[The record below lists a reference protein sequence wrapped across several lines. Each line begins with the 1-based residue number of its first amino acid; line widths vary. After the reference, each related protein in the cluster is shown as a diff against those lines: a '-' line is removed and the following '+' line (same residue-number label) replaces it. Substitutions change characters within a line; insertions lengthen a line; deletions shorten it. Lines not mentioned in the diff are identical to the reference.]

1 VQEGRPTRFRDL
13 SLDAFL
19 ERLSS
24 SEPVPGGGSAAAIA
38 AALGA
43 SLVAMVAALSQ
54 GRPKYTAHESV
65 LASTQATALRLR
77 DRFLAVA
84 DEDAEAYGAFA
95 AALKLPRE
103 SDAEREARQRE
114 MSDAARRAAEKPL
127 ECVELCLEL
136 VTSAEALAGRSNVNA
151 SSDLVV
157 AALLSEAAARGA
169 SANVMVNVP
178 SIDEPEVAGELVART
193 KELVDEVER
202 LASTTRQIILSGD
215 ARDPIAAA
223 D

>member
-1 VQEGRPTRFRDL
+1 
-13 SLDAFL
+13 
-19 ERLSS
+19 
-24 SEPVPGGGSAAAIA
+24 
-38 AALGA
+38 
-43 SLVAMVAALSQ
+43 MVADLSQ
-54 GRPKYTAHESV
+54 GRPKYAAHEGM
-65 LASTQATALRLR
+65 LGSTQSTALRLR
-77 DRFLAVA
+77 DRFLEVA
-84 DEDAEAYGAFA
+84 DEDAEAYGAYA

-103 SDAEREARQRE
+103 SDADREARRRE
-114 MSDAARRAAEKPL
+114 MSDAARRAAQKPL

-178 SIDEPEVAGELVART
+178 SIDDPEVAGELVART

-202 LASTTRQIILSGD
+202 LASMTRQIVLSGD
-215 ARDPIAAA
+215 AREPIAAA